1 MSREYAAL
9 DAKAIAMAIPSERS
23 HSQYFQQ
30 LDSTEKARY
39 LEKLRILGN
48 IEDPYVRSGV
58 SGTNVEW
65 YDWPNVEFPDIY
77 SYLIAAPS
85 PCTKE
90 ELKAYKS
97 MDGYK
102 YVTNGWIENVEVVAT
117 PARPSTVLVC
127 ARVRHSQR
135 ITATPLKPWVAVEQ
149 SGVVVC
155 AHCDCMAGFGEACSH
170 IAAVLFALEANT
182 QVKKSMSCT
191 SLPCTWLPP
200 SFQSITYA
208 PIAKIDFK
216 QKRKSSDPSL
226 VKEEEMPEPTE
237 EELQTLYR
245 DLAAAGKPALLSL
258 VPGYSAEYVPL
269 SEKGVLPKPLTDLYN
284 ADYMDLAHPD
294 LLVKCEE
301 IYSTVTVT
309 SEEASNIE
317 ENTRDQSSSKLWF
330 QQRAGRVTASRLKAA
345 TRTDV
350 KQPSKSLI
358 KSICY
363 PESTQFGS
371 KATTW
376 GCAHEKDARIEYM
389 SVMTNRHPDFSLSVS
404 GLIVNPAWPFLGASP
419 DGIINCTCC
428 GMGVLEIKCPFTCK
442 DQSFFI
448 RTITNC

>member
-1 MSREYAAL
+1 
-9 DAKAIAMAIPSERS
+9 MAIPSERS

-30 LDSTEKARY
+30 LDSTAKARY

-48 IEDPYVRSGV
+48 IEDTYVRSGI

-97 MDGYK
+97 MDRYK
-102 YVTNGWIENVEVVAT
+102 YVTNGWIENGEVVAT

-155 AHCDCMAGFGEACSH
+155 AHCDCMAGLGEACSH

-200 SFQSITYA
+200 SFQSVTYA

-216 QKRKSSDPSL
+216 QKRK
-226 VKEEEMPEPTE
+226 
-237 EELQTLYR
+237 
-245 DLAAAGKPALLSL
+245 
-258 VPGYSAEYVPL
+258 
-269 SEKGVLPKPLTDLYN
+269 
-284 ADYMDLAHPD
+284 
-294 LLVKCEE
+294 
-301 IYSTVTVT
+301 
-309 SEEASNIE
+309 
-317 ENTRDQSSSKLWF
+317 
-330 QQRAGRVTASRLKAA
+330 
-345 TRTDV
+345 
-350 KQPSKSLI
+350 
-358 KSICY
+358 
-363 PESTQFGS
+363 
-371 KATTW
+371 
-376 GCAHEKDARIEYM
+376 
-389 SVMTNRHPDFSLSVS
+389 
-404 GLIVNPAWPFLGASP
+404 
-419 DGIINCTCC
+419 
-428 GMGVLEIKCPFTCK
+428 
-442 DQSFFI
+442 
-448 RTITNC
+448 

>member
-1 MSREYAAL
+1 MS
-9 DAKAIAMAIPSERS
+9 
-23 HSQYFQQ
+23 
-30 LDSTEKARY
+30 
-39 LEKLRILGN
+39 KLWQHQR
-48 IEDPYVRSGV
+48 V
-58 SGTNVEW
+58 
-65 YDWPNVEFPDIY
+65 
-77 SYLIAAPS
+77 
-85 PCTKE
+85 PC
-90 ELKAYKS
+90 
-97 MDGYK
+97 
-102 YVTNGWIENVEVVAT
+102 
-117 PARPSTVLVC
+117 STVLVC

-155 AHCDCMAGFGEACSH
+155 AHCDCMAGLGEACSH

-200 SFQSITYA
+200 SFQSVTYA
-208 PIAKIDFK
+208 PIAKINFK

-245 DLAAAGKPALLSL
+245 DLAAAGKPTLLSL
-258 VPGYSAEYVPL
+258 VPGYSDEYVPL

-301 IYSTVTVT
+301 ITVTVT

-317 ENTRDQSSSKLWF
+317 ENTRGQSSSKLWF
-330 QQRAGRVTASRLKAA
+330 QQRAGRVTASQLKAA

-350 KQPSKSLI
+350 KEPSKSLI

-376 GCAHEKDARIEYM
+376 GCAHEKDARIEYRICP
-389 SVMTNRHPDFSLSVS
+389 NRGP
-404 GLIVNPAWPFLGASP
+404 GLYFFPGNFNPASIRARLLLKY
-419 DGIINCTCC
+419 
-428 GMGVLEIKCPFTCK
+428 MK
-442 DQSFFI
+442 FF
-448 RTITNC
+448 